1 MVQALELLAL
11 AGIMFEEVEDG
22 MPRAMLELEQP
33 GFSSFVVFDIET
45 TGTYGAANGDGP
57 AEITEIGAVRVVD
70 SQITQLF
77 SELVNPG
84 R

>member
-22 MPRAMLELEQP
+22 MPRAMLEQP
-33 GFSSFVVFDIET
+33 RFSSFVVFDIET